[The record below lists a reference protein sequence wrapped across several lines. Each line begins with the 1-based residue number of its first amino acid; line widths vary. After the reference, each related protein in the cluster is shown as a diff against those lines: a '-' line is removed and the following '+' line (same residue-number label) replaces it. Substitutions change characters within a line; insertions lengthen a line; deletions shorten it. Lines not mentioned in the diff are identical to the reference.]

1 MADELNNNQAA
12 PADSPLPHANASATG
27 GAGGAG
33 GQAITLSYS
42 NNYSSLLLMYTF
54 LLNLANGTGTAAG
67 EGMKADMNLLLP
79 MLQEAM
85 EDEKK
90 YRDAFLTAVQSLGK
104 Q

>member
-1 MADELNNNQAA
+1 MAEDLNNNQAA
-12 PADSPLPHANASATG
+12 PADLPLPQANASASG

-54 LLNLANGTGTAAG
+54 LLNLANGTGASTG
-67 EGMKADMNLLLP
+67 EGMKAEMNLLLP
-79 MLQEAM
+79 MLQAAM

-90 YRDAFLTAVQSLGK
+90 YREAFLTAVQSLAK